1 MDSLLIIFAKEP
13 APGQV
18 KTRLSPDLSPQA
30 AAELYRGFIE
40 DILEE
45 MARLP
50 HLRLAL
56 AYSPAS
62 ARDFFA
68 GLTPAGT
75 LLFHQ
80 EGEDLGERMA
90 RALEWGFREAYSPPH
105 FKCNE
110 LSDYPIDDSYAFNRK
125 QKTENRKPSYRPVL
139 LRGSDTP
146 DLPGEM
152 VQEAADALT
161 AGNAELVLGPAMDGG
176 YYLVGL
182 NAPRPELFRDIA
194 WSTPQVLTDTLKLAR
209 SLGLR
214 VHLLP
219 AWRDIDAYPDLL
231 RFLSRPHPRPQP
243 GWRTHRLA
251 RGFLE
256 APKIQK

>member
-1 MDSLLIIFAKEP
+1 MNPLLIIFAKEP

-50 HLRLAL
+50 DLHLAL

-90 RALEWGFREAYSPPH
+90 RALEWGFREACSPPH
-105 FKCNE
+105 FKCKE
-110 LSDYPIDDSYAFNRK
+110 LSDHPIDNSYAFNRK
-125 QKTENRKPSYRPVL
+125 QKTENRKLHHRPVL

-146 DLPGEM
+146 DLPGEI
-152 VQEAADALT
+152 VQEATEALT
-161 AGNAELVLGPAMDGG
+161 TGNAEVVLGPARDGG

-194 WSTPQVLTDTLKLAR
+194 WSTPRVLADTLKLAR

-219 AWRDIDAYPDLL
+219 AWRDIDTYPDLL

-243 GWRTHRLA
+243 GWRTHCLA
-251 RGFLE
+251 RSFLE
-256 APKIQK
+256 APKIQE